1 MYRYYYFQSE
11 SLSPSWLGNKQDSPR
26 SQQCPFP
33 SLVRP
38 LLVTSRYIIQ
48 AGVNRSGPS
57 WIFWSNLTLR
67 QGCPTAAV
75 VGMGKMGGEGER
87 KRGTKEGR
95 RFFHIMFPL
104 STQEKVRAFQSCC
117 NCIFFT
123 ALTVGQIKKM
133 HLFILLCSLSSPC
146 SQGLLAAGHLQ
157 AKGHNY
163 HSRVNFSLML
173 NVKYH
178 PDPTYSIHPRVL
190 LIFFF

>member
-11 SLSPSWLGNKQDSPR
+11 SLSPSWLGNKQDSPC

-38 LLVTSRYIIQ
+38 LLVTSRYMLQ

-57 WIFWSNLTLR
+57 WIFWSNLTLQ

-87 KRGTKEGR
+87 KRGMEDGR

-104 STQEKVRAFQSCC
+104 STQEKRRAFEPCC

-123 ALTVGQIKKM
+123 ALTGTDKEDASFHTPLLIVQP
-133 HLFILLCSLSSPC
+133 LFP
-146 SQGLLAAGHLQ
+146 GAAGCRPPTS
-157 AKGHNY
+157 KG
-163 HSRVNFSLML
+163 S
-173 NVKYH
+173 
-178 PDPTYSIHPRVL
+178 
-190 LIFFF
+190 